1 MIASEIAVDL
11 NSLMIA
17 PSEGDKIKKLTQ
29 IKYDIEDACAK
40 GSKLYYNLLNNN
52 NLLNNKIETNENRRN
67 DNIKRGPL

>member
-1 MIASEIAVDL
+1 MIASEIAAVDL

-17 PSEGDKIKKLTQ
+17 PSEGDKIKELNQ
-29 IKYDIEDACAK
+29 IKYDIEDGCAK
-40 GSKLYYNLLNNN
+40 GSALYY

>member
-40 GSKLYYNLLNNN
+40 GSKLYYNLLNN
-52 NLLNNKIETNENRRN
+52 KIETNENRRN